1 MISYGWKLT
10 LRGEKLWMKTV
21 IRVNLISVILI
32 LALIFALAEVRKSN
46 LSKNKRLAVRV
57 IATILIVCLAAYV
70 LFIDAI
76 VLGIIGPV
84 PNWQAFYQGNRPTFE
99 SSLNQRNRNPKKAVW
114 KAYFGERKKNG
125 VLPIY
130 KIEKIFSFFSWQTEM
145 FCYNNSCACSSGHK

>member
-1 MISYGWKLT
+1 
-10 LRGEKLWMKTV
+10 MKTV

-46 LSKNKRLAVRV
+46 LSKNKRLAARV

-84 PNWQAFYQGNRPTFE
+84 PN
-99 SSLNQRNRNPKKAVW
+99 
-114 KAYFGERKKNG
+114 
-125 VLPIY
+125 
-130 KIEKIFSFFSWQTEM
+130 
-145 FCYNNSCACSSGHK
+145 

>member
-1 MISYGWKLT
+1 
-10 LRGEKLWMKTV
+10 MKTV

-57 IATILIVCLAAYV
+57 IAAILIVCLAAYV

-84 PNWQAFYQGNRPTFE
+84 PN
-99 SSLNQRNRNPKKAVW
+99 
-114 KAYFGERKKNG
+114 
-125 VLPIY
+125 
-130 KIEKIFSFFSWQTEM
+130 
-145 FCYNNSCACSSGHK
+145 